1 MRRCLGFL
9 LSLAAAS
16 VAPWAWAATPSIP
29 LPKALL
35 ITGLGTA
42 HPEHPK
48 HILAHEFY
56 NDEIVRALEGTA
68 QVTVT
73 ENLNSLNTQELSSYD
88 VILNNS
94 FLLEPSSEQFA
105 ALFQFIEE
113 GGAYVALH
121 AGLESFV
128 NSPRYVRMM
137 GGRLVGHSP
146 LKSFTVETFED
157 GFGIERNAPWTHPI
171 ARGVKPFE
179 IQDELYVV
187 QTNTDELEVIA
198 RAESHPIVWWRPW
211 YNGAAL
217 AFTLGH
223 ARESSQ
229 NAGYRHLLNNSVKWL
244 LGYPLVAKPKLPV
257 FANDMG
263 VAEDVIDLQNLTS
276 IRGKTPVA
284 FTLTNDRPD
293 LVVATID
300 ENRRLNL
307 RFHAGRTGTA
317 KIVITAKSAHGLA
330 SNVELALEVQQR
342 GTGNLARYHGVS
354 AHSSSNGPRY
364 LTASPDLVIDG
375 DAASRWSSNYV
386 DAAWIYLDLAESYP
400 LDRVRLSWDG
410 AFAARYEIQVSS
422 DARSWRTV
430 ASRDG
435 QGGTEEIRFA
445 PARGRYVRMLAN
457 KRATRYGYSLHE
469 FEVYAARE

>member
-1 MRRCLGFL
+1 MR
-9 LSLAAAS
+9 
-16 VAPWAWAATPSIP
+16 

-42 HPEHPK
+42 DPDHPK

-56 NDEIVRALEGTA
+56 NDEIVGSHEGTA

-73 ENLNSLNTQELSSYD
+73 ENLASLNAQELSSYD
-88 VILNNS
+88 LVLNNS
-94 FLLEPSSEQFA
+94 FLLEPSPEQLA

-128 NSPRYVRMM
+128 NSPRYARMM

-157 GFGIERNAPWTHPI
+157 GFGTERTTPWAHPI
-171 ARGVKPFE
+171 ARGMPPFE
-179 IQDELYVV
+179 TQDELYVV

-223 ARESSQ
+223 ARTSTQ
-229 NAGYRHLLNNSVKWL
+229 NAGYRLLLKNCVKWL
-244 LGYPLVAKPKLPV
+244 LGYPMIAQPRMPA
-257 FANDMG
+257 FTNDMG
-263 VAEDVIDLQNLTS
+263 LVEDVLDLQKLTS
-276 IRGKTPVA
+276 IRGGTPVD

-300 ENRRLNL
+300 DNRRVDL
-307 RFHAGRTGTA
+307 RFHSERTGTA
-317 KIVITAKSAHGLA
+317 KIQINAKAARGL
-330 SNVELALEVQQR
+330 VTTTELAVEVAER
-342 GTGNLARYHGVS
+342 GNGNLARYHGVT
-354 AHSSSNGPRY
+354 AHSSSNEPRY
-364 LTASPDLVIDG
+364 LTADPSLVVDG
-375 DAASRWSSNYV
+375 DAVSRWSSNYV
-386 DAAWIYLDLAESYP
+386 DDAWIYLDLSQSYS
-400 LDRVRLSWDG
+400 LDRVRLQWDG
-410 AFAARYEIQVSS
+410 AFAAQYELQVSN
-422 DARSWRTV
+422 DARGWTTV
-430 ASRDG
+430 ARRDG
-435 QGGTEEIRFA
+435 KGGTEDIRFS
-445 PARGRYVRMLAN
+445 PSQGRYVRMLAN
-457 KRATRYGYSLHE
+457 KRATRYGYSLYE
-469 FEVYAARE
+469 FEVYAARK